1 MAKCRR
7 CKKEMCDSRIKTCK
21 TYKVV
26 NFPDGTTMSPMPYNP
41 PDTNIECHDCG
52 IAAGGVH
59 HFGCDMEI
67 CPRCGGQFLGCSC
80 LVSED
85 RIKYS
90 AIQRVLSKKQFKE
103 LYTFLNIIKPNF
115 QDFCIVNGGFRSRN
129 NNHVCVVEANFHYLK
144 GMNFIIANIKAFVKM
159 LSALDKKAEITV
171 AADYKNISFIDGY
184 QTVTF
189 KNSPPD
195 FCDNK
200 FVTDNEINK
209 IFHDNIDK
217 NRPLIKET
225 LPKSIVHT
233 IYKVSRVNNTETI
246 TFKHSEDNL
255 NEGKIFISP
264 LGRNNDSDREYAIK
278 LKEKLLT
285 PMDKDHYFSISN
297 VPFTFNKSDMILN
310 YKFFV
315 DQNIL
320 GIVHDT
326 KVDDL
331 PITIYSRSAYLTTD
345 A

>member
-1 MAKCRR
+1 MAKCKR
-7 CKKEMCDSRIKTCK
+7 CKKEMCDLNTKTCA
-21 TYKVV
+21 YEVV
-26 NFPDGTTMSPMPYNP
+26 EFPDGTKMSPIPYNP
-41 PDTNIECHDCG
+41 PDPNIRCHDCG

-59 HFGCDMEI
+59 HVGCDMEI

-80 LVSED
+80 FVSED
-85 RIKYS
+85 RVNCTN
-90 AIQRVLSKKQFKE
+90 IQSILSKGQFKE
-103 LYTFLNIIKPNF
+103 LYTFIDIIKLDF
-115 QDFCIVNGGFRSRN
+115 LDFCIVNGVFRSRN
-129 NNHVCVVEANFHYLK
+129 NSHVCVVEANFDYLK

-171 AADYKNISFIDGY
+171 AVDYKNISFNDGY

-209 IFHDNIDK
+209 ILHDNIDK
-217 NRPLIKET
+217 NKPLIKET

-246 TFKHSEDNL
+246 TFKHSENNL
-255 NEGKIFISP
+255 NEGNFLISP
-264 LGRNNDSDREYAIK
+264 TGLNNASDREYTIK

-285 PMDKDHYFSISN
+285 QMDKDHYFSISN
-297 VPFTFNKSDMILN
+297 FPFTFNKSDMILN

-320 GIVHDT
+320 AIVHDT

-331 PITIYSRSAYLTTD
+331 PITIYSRSAYIAHD
-345 A
+345 

>member
-7 CKKEMCDSRIKTCK
+7 CKQEMCDLNTKTCA
-21 TYKVV
+21 YEVV
-26 NFPDGTTMSPMPYNP
+26 EYP
-41 PDTNIECHDCG
+41 
-52 IAAGGVH
+52 
-59 HFGCDMEI
+59 
-67 CPRCGGQFLGCSC
+67 
-80 LVSED
+80 VSED
-85 RIKYS
+85 RIKYP

-103 LYTFLNIIKPNF
+103 FYTFLNSIKPDF
-115 QDFCIVNGGFRSRN
+115 LDFCIVNGGFRSRN
-129 NNHVCVVEANFHYLK
+129 NSMTCVVETNFDYLK
-144 GMNFIIANIKAFVKM
+144 GMNFIIANIKAFVKI

-171 AADYKNISFIDGY
+171 AADYKNISFNDGY

-189 KNSPPD
+189 KNSPTE

-200 FVTDNEINK
+200 FITDKEFNE
-209 IFHDNIDK
+209 IFHDNIDN

-225 LPKSIVHT
+225 LPKSIVNT

-264 LGRNNDSDREYAIK
+264 LGQNNDSDREYTIK

-285 PMDKDHYFSISN
+285 AMDKNHYFNISN
-297 VPFTFNKSDMILN
+297 FPFTFNKSDMTLN
-310 YKFFV
+310 FKFFV

-320 GIVHDT
+320 GIVQST

-331 PITIYSRSAYLTTD
+331 PITIYSRSAYIAHD
-345 A
+345 